1 MWAYCWS
8 SFIVSGIAVVLY
20 IDAWWLMVGGG
31 LVFWICSGGGW
42 VDLDCWLDGG
52 LVVIVAVVCGCVV
65 YG

>member
-1 MWAYCWS
+1 
-8 SFIVSGIAVVLY
+8 L
-20 IDAWWLMVGGG
+20 LNK
-31 LVFWICSGGGW
+31 FWICSGGGW